1 MAHSAAIFAR
11 QDSALARDHLIVAL
25 DVSDLAQARDV
36 VARLGDDV
44 LYYKVGPHLF
54 LSGLIDFIQKDL
66 LERGKKVFL
75 DFKSVDI
82 GDTMRGMAAHV
93 SRLGIE
99 FITVMGST
107 ATITAAR
114 EGRNGSLI
122 PKILAVTLLTDHDE
136 ADMQREFGTQKT
148 VAEFVVDRALVA
160 EKARADGVISSP
172 QEIAAIRQAVQR
184 PGFLIVTPG
193 VRPLGASTDD
203 QKRTATPA
211 EAITAGADYLV
222 VGRPIL
228 REFDKLRATRRIL
241 DEMQTALDAR

>member
-66 LERGKKVFL
+66 LERGNKVFL
-75 DFKSVDI
+75 LQKRRHWRHHARNGCSCL
-82 GDTMRGMAAHV
+82 AARHRV
-93 SRLGIE
+93 HHRY
-99 FITVMGST
+99 GST